1 MPQLYHDKPFSQ
13 GAENVLK
20 RARQLAN
27 IRWTPVRPLPNALRS
42 KGPEKKEYY
51 YGYFSAWHPQT
62 GLPYSSCRTVEKYIG
77 WNVSPETFVS
87 ALHNPNSVLY
97 TRELKNTPGTKAN
110 TYYGIVCSM
119 YVSYALDLPYRVVCK
134 DWPDLPTVH
143 PVDIDPLENLRLCD
157 IVLEPKSHI
166 AIVTDILRDADGK
179 IHFIEVSE
187 STLPLV
193 VSNRFTPEEFRR
205 FWLDDGYS
213 IWRYDRI
220 DEVTYTPD
228 PFAPVEGDPEMAL
241 PQINKDILPDFGN
254 KANYR
259 VGDEPVELSV
269 LTEGWETIEVTDPNG
284 LVTVYPASDKL
295 VLQPQ
300 QVGVYR
306 ACVCRGDVRSD
317 SVEWCMVN
325 ITLTFDK
332 EKYAPGEALRCR
344 FANAAPDTVFYAT
357 LNDDSYYVPWSG
369 CLSQEEMAGGTA
381 VIPAPPKPGVY
392 YVLVLAKNSFG
403 IYSSPYTEL
412 VVES

>member
-1 MPQLYHDKPFSQ
+1 MCTLYHDQPFSK
-13 GAENVLK
+13 GAENVIK

-27 IRWTPVRPLPNALRS
+27 IRWTPVKPLPNALRS

-77 WNVSPETFVS
+77 WNVSLETFVS
-87 ALHNPNSVLY
+87 ALRNPNSVLY

-119 YVSYALDLPYRVVCK
+119 YVSYALQLPYRVVCK
-134 DWPDLPTVH
+134 DWPTLPGVH

-166 AIVTDILRDADGK
+166 GIITDIRRDADGN
-179 IHFIEVSE
+179 IYDIEVSE

-213 IWRYDRI
+213 IWRYDYV
-220 DEVTYTPD
+220 DDVTYTPD
-228 PFAPVEGDPEMAL
+228 PFAPLEGDPDAA
-241 PQINKDILPDFGN
+241 PPRINKDILPDYGN

-259 VGDEPVELSV
+259 IGDEPVELSV
-269 LTEGWETIEVTDPNG
+269 LTEGWESIEVTDPSG
-284 LVTVYPASDKL
+284 HTVSYPAQVKL
-295 VLQPQ
+295 VLTPEIP
-300 QVGVYR
+300 GIYSAR
-306 ACVCRGDVRSD
+306 LCRGKEYSD

-325 ITLTFDK
+325 IDLTFGK
-332 EKYAPGEALRCR
+332 EKFALGEDLHLK
-344 FANAAPDTVFYAT
+344 FSNAAPDTVFYAT
-357 LNDDSYYVPWSG
+357 LNNDSYYVPWSG
-369 CLSQEEMAGGTA
+369 GLSEEEIAGGTA
-381 VIPAPPKPGVY
+381 TIPAPAKPGLY
-392 YVLVLAKNSFG
+392 YVLVMAKNSFG
-403 IYSSPYTEL
+403 IYTSKYTP
-412 VVES
+412 VTVE

>member
-143 PVDIDPLENLRLCD
+143 PVNIDPLENLRLCD

-228 PFAPVEGDPEMAL
+228 PFAPVEGDPEMEL

-317 SVEWCMVN
+317 SVEWCMVD
-325 ITLTFDK
+325 IKLSFD
-332 EKYAPGEALRCR
+332 GEHHAAGQGVTCR
-344 FANAAPDTVFYAT
+344 FTNAAAEEEIFFAA
-357 LNDDSYYVPWSG
+357 LNTDSYYVQGGYLLAP
-369 CLSQEEMAGGTA
+369 EDRAAGTFRL
-381 VIPAPPKPGVY
+381 PPIEKPGKYIVI
-392 YVLVLAKNSFG
+392 VLAKNSFG

-412 VVES
+412 VVE